1 MTNIDA
7 AAARWAPVGRH
18 SNTGR
23 LVAQYALP
31 LLIATVVLVAALT
44 TPGFADPTNFRAI
57 LINTAITGI
66 AAVGMTAVTLSGN
79 FFSLGVGSTVVMA
92 GITFLAT
99 ADRTGSATLAV
110 LVTVVLVTL
119 LGGVQALIVAGG
131 LNPVIT
137 TLAFGTIVYGAIA
150 VWTGGEVVTAGATQ
164 VTGLATADVLG
175 LPMPVVAF
183 LVLTALATVLTE
195 RTVMG
200 RQLRLVGQSRDA
212 GRTTGISVLATTVVA
227 FTSLSIGAALAG
239 IFSAAQLRQMQ
250 ANDLPNLTMDIIAA
264 VLVGGAAVAGGD
276 ASPARSALGALLLV
290 TLANVMLLHG
300 LAPGVRVF
308 GVGLVTVVLVVTLHL
323 IRKADGR

>member
-7 AAARWAPVGRH
+7 AAARWAPVGRRANV
-18 SNTGR
+18 SR

-31 LLIATVVLVAALT
+31 ILIVAVVLIAAIT
-44 TPGFADPTNFRAI
+44 TPGFAEPTNFRAI

-79 FFSLGVGSTVVMA
+79 FFSLGVGATVVMA
-92 GITFLAT
+92 GITFLSA
-99 ADRTGSATLAV
+99 ADATGSTVLAIAITAG
-110 LVTVVLVTL
+110 LVVA
-119 LGGVQALIVAGG
+119 LGVVQALIVAAG

-137 TLAFGTIVYGAIA
+137 TLAFGTIIYGAIA
-150 VWTGGEVVTAGATQ
+150 VWTRGEVVTAGATQ
-164 VTGLATADVLG
+164 VTGLATADLLG
-175 LPMPVVAF
+175 LPLPVVAF

-195 RTVMG
+195 RTVTG
-200 RQLRLVGQSRDA
+200 RQLRLVGQNREA
-212 GRTTGISVLATTVVA
+212 GRTTGISVLKTTVVA

-290 TLANVMLLHG
+290 TLGNVMLLQG
-300 LAPGVRVF
+300 FAPGVRVF
-308 GVGLVTVVLVVTLHL
+308 GVGVITVALVVTLHL

>member
-1 MTNIDA
+1 MTNVDA
-7 AAARWAPVGRH
+7 AAARWAPVGRRADL
-18 SNTGR
+18 SR
-23 LVAQYALP
+23 LVGQYALP
-31 LLIATVVLVAALT
+31 ILIAGVVVVAALT
-44 TPGFADPTNFRAI
+44 TPGFAEATNFRAI

-99 ADRTGSATLAV
+99 ADVTGSAALAVVITLA
-110 LVTVVLVTL
+110 LVIV

-183 LVLTALATVLTE
+183 LALTALATVLTE

-200 RQLRLVGQSRDA
+200 RQLRLVGQNRDT

-308 GVGLVTVVLVVTLHL
+308 GVGLITVVLVVTLHL
-323 IRKADGR
+323 IRKADR

>member
-1 MTNIDA
+1 MTDIDA
-7 AAARWAPVGRH
+7 AAARWTSVGRRT
-18 SNTGR
+18 SIGR
-23 LVAQYALP
+23 LIAQYALP
-31 LLIATVVLVAALT
+31 LMIISVVLVASLT
-44 TPGFADPTNFRAI
+44 TPGFAESTNFRAI

-99 ADRTGSATLAV
+99 ADQTGSAALAIAITTS
-110 LVTVVLVTL
+110 LVIL
-119 LGGVQALIVAGG
+119 LGGAQALIVAAG

-137 TLAFGTIVYGAIA
+137 TLAFGTIIYGAIA

-164 VTGLATADVLG
+164 VTGLATADLFG

-183 LVLTALATVLTE
+183 LVLTALATMLTE

-200 RQLRLVGQSRDA
+200 RQLRLVGQNRET
-212 GRTTGISVLATTVVA
+212 GRTTGISVLATTIVA

-290 TLANVMLLHG
+290 TLGNVMLLHG

-308 GVGLVTVVLVVTLHL
+308 GVGLITVVLVVTLHL
-323 IRKADGR
+323 IRKAEAR